1 METSILL
8 VLLTVTCTEV
18 AGKPG
23 QKTCSNLLTNPGG
36 CEEFAQLYK
45 SNHDNS
51 DPCSYDKFKEVCSQ
65 HCNEEQSK
73 DCEPRKWSDVSGNL
87 DDCMNI
93 NIDCFL
99 VSKEFI
105 KTEPNVNRAVDLCLK
120 SNGWFRHLCQGF
132 CDTCTDVDAVAKKEE
147 LITAQ
152 KTAKKLTNE
161 DKEIDEKSTT
171 QILHVLNAYPKN
183 VHRQYIC
190 SNK

>member
-51 DPCSYDKFKEVCSQ
+51 DPCSYDIF
-65 HCNEEQSK
+65 
-73 DCEPRKWSDVSGNL
+73 
-87 DDCMNI
+87 
-93 NIDCFL
+93 
-99 VSKEFI
+99 KEFI

-132 CDTCTDVDAVAKKEE
+132 CDTCTDVDAAAK
-147 LITAQ
+147 
-152 KTAKKLTNE
+152 
-161 DKEIDEKSTT
+161 EK
-171 QILHVLNAYPKN
+171 N
-183 VHRQYIC
+183 
-190 SNK
+190 